1 MKLPPCHQTNW
12 EIRIRIRIW
21 VRTQIWEHDLA
32 HGEFGKWLETIQM
45 NKYMASRFIKVFDE
59 LPKLTTSST
68 IGFQALYE
76 IATMPP
82 DERDKPQQLS
92 SGEVNTHS
100 SVFQILGKLKFIEI
114 IKRGVHFRHP
124 LDT

>member
-1 MKLPPCHQTNW
+1 M
-12 EIRIRIRIW
+12 
-21 VRTQIWEHDLA
+21 
-32 HGEFGKWLETIQM
+32 
-45 NKYMASRFIKVFDE
+45 
-59 LPKLTTSST
+59 SSNL
-68 IGFQALYE
+68 GFQALYEIATMPPNELNDGTYQHLGMRVLSE